1 EQVNATYG
9 PLLHPGKEL
18 VVTALP
24 LYHIFALT
32 MNCLLFI
39 ELGGQNLLIT
49 NPRDI
54 PGLVKELAKYPFTAM
69 TGVNTLFN
77 ALLNNKEF
85 QQLDFSSL

>member
-1 EQVNATYG
+1 MLTHRNMLATLSRSM
-9 PLLHPGKEL
+9 PPTAAAASGKEL

-54 PGLVKELAKYPFTAM
+54 RGW
-69 TGVNTLFN
+69 
-77 ALLNNKEF
+77 
-85 QQLDFSSL
+85 